1 MHYKTILCEV
11 PLLPGRGS
19 LSQCRVVELQKR
31 AQIKRDKFARIVC
44 IRKRKESFKLGPL
57 TLLVK
62 KITQSVQYP
71 LGAVPRTLKLHFP
84 SKPEQKN
91 QNTGGRSSSWYQ

>member
-11 PLLPGRGS
+11 PVLPGRGS
-19 LSQCRVVELQKR
+19 LSQCRFVELKKR

-62 KITQSVQYP
+62 KITQECP
-71 LGAVPRTLKLHFP
+71 IPFGCCP
-84 SKPEQKN
+84 
-91 QNTGGRSSSWYQ
+91 QNPQAAFS